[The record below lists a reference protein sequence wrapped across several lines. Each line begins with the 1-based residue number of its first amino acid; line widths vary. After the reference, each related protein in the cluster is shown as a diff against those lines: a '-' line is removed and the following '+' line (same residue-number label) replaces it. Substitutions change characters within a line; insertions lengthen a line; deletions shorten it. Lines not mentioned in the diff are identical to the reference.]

1 MQGDRSINSKEMEE
15 LAHSEAGRHKYVF
28 ASAVTRMVF
37 KRGRLTVP
45 PERAL
50 KICGILSVECPTAS
64 SCTADRA
71 GATDSA
77 TGCPEWTLE
86 EIETSRCA
94 NLPVVRLERG
104 WDAIRE
110 LFRQER
116 VVLTEHWD
124 FMW

>member
-1 MQGDRSINSKEMEE
+1 MQGDPSINSKQMEE
-15 LAHSEAGRHKYVF
+15 LAHPEDERHKYVF
-28 ASAVTRMVF
+28 MSAVTRMVF

-45 PERAL
+45 PQRAL
-50 KICGILSVECPTAS
+50 EICGILSVECPTAS
-64 SCTADRA
+64 SRTADRA

-77 TGCPEWTLE
+77 IGCPEWTLE
-86 EIETSRCA
+86 EIESSRYA

-104 WDAIRE
+104 WDAVRE

-116 VVLTEHWD
+116 VALTEHRG